1 MHPRLAVPR
10 AASPNT
16 YLFGRGPAWFAYLM
30 TIALMMF
37 DYIDRQII
45 ASMFPFL
52 KSDWML
58 TDWQL
63 GALVSVVSVTV
74 AVFGIPVAWI
84 ADRYSRVKSIMAM
97 ATTWSI
103 ATIACMFAQ
112 GYAQLLVARAFVGLG
127 EAGYGSVGAA
137 MVATHFPQRLRSR
150 ILGGFFASASVG
162 SVLGVVLGGVIASR
176 FGWQAGFGVVGF
188 PGLVLALLYFFV
200 RDYKTVEAADTTSP
214 SAPEEVAT
222 ASRSKMIR
230 SIFRSW
236 TVRWVCIGGAAQL
249 IALSALWSWLP
260 SYLNR
265 AQQLPPEKAALHAA
279 LVVLAGAVGSV
290 VMGTIAD
297 RAGLRRPGGKFIAV
311 ASLSLLTAI
320 VLMLAFG
327 GKHWGLGLTRGS
339 QFSLIVLGGFVAT
352 CTVGPAAAIV
362 IGVIHP
368 GVRATGAS
376 VLSLFQNLFGLA
388 AGPFIAGALSDAL
401 GLEMA
406 LTLTPLGCV
415 VAALSFL
422 AACRT
427 HSAEYEDDWRHGS
440 ARRREAGKVHVQRAF
455 TTRLR
460 RAAP

>member
-1 MHPRLAVPR
+1 MRPQR
-10 AASPNT
+10 AAPRRVASNS

-52 KSDWML
+52 KSDWL
-58 TDWQL
+58 LSDAQL

-84 ADRYSRVKSIMAM
+84 ADRFSRVKSIMAM

-112 GYAQLLVARAFVGLG
+112 GYAHLLVARAFVGLG

-137 MVATHFPQRLRSR
+137 MVATHFPLRLRSR

-188 PGLVLALLYFFV
+188 PGLILALLYFFV
-200 RDYKTVEAADTTSP
+200 RDYKTVEAKDAASS
-214 SAPEEVAT
+214 SAAGKVGE
-222 ASRSKMIR
+222 ASRGEMLR
-230 SIFRSW
+230 SIFGSW
-236 TVRWVCIGGAAQL
+236 TVRWVCIGAAAQL

-265 AQQLPPEKAALHAA
+265 SQQLPPEKAGLQAA
-279 LVVLAGAVGSV
+279 LVVLAGAIGSV
-290 VMGTIAD
+290 ALGAVVD
-297 RAGLRRPGGKFIAV
+297 RAGLRRPNGKFIAV
-311 ASLSLLTAI
+311 ASLSILTAV
-320 VLMLAFG
+320 VLVFAFG
-327 GKHWGLGLTRGS
+327 GKHWGLDLPRGS
-339 QFSLIVLGGFVAT
+339 QFSLIVLGGFLAT
-352 CTVGPAAAIV
+352 CTVGPASAIV

-368 GVRATGAS
+368 GVRSTGAS

-388 AGPFIAGALSDAL
+388 AGPIIAGALSDAV

-406 LTLTPLGCV
+406 LTLTPIGCL

-422 AACRT
+422 AARHT
-427 HSAEYEDDWRHGS
+427 HAGEYER
-440 ARRREAGKVHVQRAF
+440 
-455 TTRLR
+455 
-460 RAAP
+460 